1 MMGWMDTKSDA
12 GRCVGE
18 GLRRSPSS
26 SGYIIH
32 ANSIQMNPFITACRN
47 TVMVV
52 RWVNGKVWSYVVEW
66 KDGKQASKQG
76 IHPIYRTHLDGFLVS
91 PPPGRMN
98 GHSPARKEER
108 EGDHQIDRHSH
119 IILMMIV
126 TPRETWSPD
135 WLGDGPS

>member
-1 MMGWMDTKSDA
+1 MEVPPRVAS
-12 GRCVGE
+12 
-18 GLRRSPSS
+18 
-26 SGYIIH
+26 
-32 ANSIQMNPFITACRN
+32 NPFGRIT
-47 TVMVV
+47 
-52 RWVNGKVWSYVVEW
+52 SY
-66 KDGKQASKQG
+66 QA
-76 IHPIYRTHLDGFLVS
+76 THSYLLDGFLVS